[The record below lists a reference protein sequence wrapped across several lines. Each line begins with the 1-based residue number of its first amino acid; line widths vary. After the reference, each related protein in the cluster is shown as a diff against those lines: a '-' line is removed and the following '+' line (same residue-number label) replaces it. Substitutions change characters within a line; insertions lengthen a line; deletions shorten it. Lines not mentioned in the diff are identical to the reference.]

1 MHVKSSVVASMMKVG
16 KGCRVRIEQSRKS
29 RERVR
34 SNHPVNVIRRR
45 RIIINIV
52 KHASKKAPSKHKI
65 GSRSMAHHVT
75 AVITGTASTMLQEA
89 RQELGLDH
97 PNLAERLPSKASR
110 SSDSRRI
117 GRRGPRQAG
126 PQGHP
131 LVGQC
136 PGLPADPKA
145 GLAVVS
151 IGLLHHHTGH
161 CDHYDRLHRRHGLHY
176 CSFPSVRV
184 LA

>member
-1 MHVKSSVVASMMKVG
+1 
-16 KGCRVRIEQSRKS
+16 
-29 RERVR
+29 
-34 SNHPVNVIRRR
+34 
-45 RIIINIV
+45 
-52 KHASKKAPSKHKI
+52 
-65 GSRSMAHHVT
+65 MAHHVT
-75 AVITGTASTMLQEA
+75 AVITGTASTMLREA
-89 RQELGLDH
+89 RQELGLGHLD
-97 PNLAERLPSKASR
+97 LAERLPSKASR
-110 SSDSRRI
+110 SSDSRHI
-117 GRRGPRQAG
+117 GRRGPRQAD

-161 CDHYDRLHRRHGLHY
+161 CDHYDRLHHRRGLHY
-176 CSFPSVRV
+176 CSFPSVWV